1 MRLTS
6 NRTHGKAAKTAVSVV
21 LVASLAFSGTVTA
34 FGAEAENLRGGGG
47 FLSL

>member
-6 NRTHGKAAKTAVSVV
+6 NRTHGKTVANAAVSVV

-34 FGAEAENLRGGGG
+34 FGAEAENLRGGGA
-47 FLSL
+47 F